1 METRLTEFSYGYCV
15 TEEFANGMGAG
26 LKAAPYFP
34 SLYVEGKAGGG
45 FDVLIGSALF
55 LQFKLCHELTR
66 GTAKECQMGLLQP
79 TFYRFWLHRRDQSN
93 QHEMLMELEAAD
105 NHVYYIAPGFA
116 DVDALN
122 KYYVAKQVCANSAMF
137 SPRDIG
143 SLPNNERHR
152 ISFRRGDSTAYLM
165 SEPREIPMRR
175 RPKVDSM
182 AINHLAWSD
191 GYGVRDWLREVSE
204 KMETIIREHHGRKWP
219 AAVEASAPQPHDD
232 DPFERTAYLA
242 RTYFGAELFL
252 AARPRQQE

>member
-15 TEEFANGMGAG
+15 TQEFANGMGAG

-66 GTAKECQMGLLQP
+66 ETALECKKGLLQP
-79 TFYRFWLHRRDQSN
+79 TFYRFWLHRKDQSH
-93 QHEMLMELEAAD
+93 QHKMLMELEQAG
-105 NHVYYIAPGFA
+105 NQVYYIAPGFA

-122 KYYVAKQVCANSAMF
+122 KCYVAKQVLANSAMF
-137 SPRDIG
+137 SPLDIG
-143 SLPNNERHR
+143 PLPNNERHR
-152 ISFRRGDSTAYLM
+152 ISFRPGDTTAYFM
-165 SEPREIPMRR
+165 SEPRELQLRR
-175 RPKVDSM
+175 RPEVVSKAMD
-182 AINHLAWSD
+182 HLTGSD
-191 GYGVRDWLREVSE
+191 GYGVREWLREVSE
-204 KMETIIREHHGRKWP
+204 KMDTIIQEHHGRRWR

-232 DPFERTAYLA
+232 DPLERTAYLA

-252 AARPRQQE
+252 PFVPRQQG